1 MLKFYWLNLCLT
13 NIFFCERW
21 FKNFTEHDF
30 ARAGFKADSTVA
42 LDMGP
47 LNQFSHAI
55 EPHLRKL
62 GLPVALKKGMFLHCA
77 KPKA

>member
-1 MLKFYWLNLCLT
+1 MSCSIETFSFSSDLSAIYT
-13 NIFFCERW
+13 NFTLRW

-30 ARAGFKADSTVA
+30 ARAGCKADSTVA
-42 LDMGP
+42 LDEGP

-62 GLPVALKKGMFLHCA
+62 GLPVALKKGMF
-77 KPKA
+77 